1 MRPSPLA
8 PGPRFGFDLD
18 HFQGLPSYHR
28 TPDVITDPLFYLVVV
43 PAVTFLGLGKG
54 GFAGVGMVSTPLLAL
69 YMPPLQAAALLLP
82 ILFVQDAISVWTYR
96 HHWDTWNV
104 KVMLTGAVLGVAIA
118 WALASY
124 VADAAVRLLVGAI
137 GVVFVLNA
145 WFGGR
150 PITAKR
156 PSAAAGVFWGAAAG
170 FTSALAQAGAP
181 PFQVFV
187 LPQQL
192 PKFTLVGTN
201 VVLFAAIN
209 VLKLGP
215 YIALGQ
221 FSAKGLATSAV
232 LIPLAVATNF
242 LGIWLV
248 RITPTRM
255 FYQIAYVLVFLIS
268 LALIW
273 LGTADYWPA

>member
-1 MRPSPLA
+1 M
-8 PGPRFGFDLD
+8 
-18 HFQGLPSYHR
+18 
-28 TPDVITDPLFYLVVV
+28 ITDPLFYLVVI

-96 HHWDTWNV
+96 HHWDPWNV

-156 PSAAAGVFWGAAAG
+156 PPAAAGVFWGAAAG

-221 FSAKGLATSAV
+221 FSTKGLDHVGGADPPRRRHEFSGHLAGADNADADV
-232 LIPLAVATNF
+232 LSDCLCAGVSDLIGADLAGHGRLLAGMSRPDGRPKALTAG
-242 LGIWLV
+242 LES
-248 RITPTRM
+248 
-255 FYQIAYVLVFLIS
+255 VLYLF
-268 LALIW
+268 
-273 LGTADYWPA
+273 

>member
-1 MRPSPLA
+1 MRRSPLA
-8 PGPRFGFDLD
+8 PGRTFGFDLD

-28 TPDVITDPLFYLVVV
+28 SPDVITDPLFYLVVI

-54 GFAGVGMVSTPLLAL
+54 GFAGVGMVST
-69 YMPPLQAAALLLP
+69 PLQAAALLLP

-104 KVMLTGAVLGVAIA
+104 KVMLVGAAIGVLIA

-215 YIALGQ
+215 YIGLGQ

-248 RITPTRM
+248 RITPTRL
-255 FYQIAYVLVFLIS
+255 FYRIAYVLVFLIS

-273 LGTADYWPA
+273 LGAADYWPA

>member
-1 MRPSPLA
+1 MRPSALA
-8 PGPRFGFDLD
+8 PGPTFGFDLD
-18 HFQGLPSYHR
+18 HFQDFPLYHR
-28 TPDVITDPLFYLVVV
+28 SRNVITDPLFYLVVV

-54 GFAGVGMVSTPLLAL
+54 GFAGVGMVATPLLAL

-96 HHWDTWNV
+96 HHWDAWNV
-104 KVMLTGAVLGVAIA
+104 KVMLSGAAIGVAIA

-137 GVVFVLNA
+137 GV
-145 WFGGR
+145 
-150 PITAKR
+150 
-156 PSAAAGVFWGAAAG
+156 
-170 FTSALAQAGAP
+170 AQAGAP

-232 LIPLAVATNF
+232 LVPLAVATNF

-248 RITPTRM
+248 RITPTRL
-255 FYQIAYVLVFLIS
+255 FYRIAYVLVFLIS

-273 LGTADYWPA
+273 MGAAEYWPA

>member
-1 MRPSPLA
+1 MISITFKTSLRIIES
-8 PGPRFGFDLD
+8 
-18 HFQGLPSYHR
+18 
-28 TPDVITDPLFYLVVV
+28 PDVITDPLFYLVVV

-104 KVMLTGAVLGVAIA
+104 KVMLTGAALGVAIA

-221 FSAKGLATSAV
+221 FSAKGLVTSAV

-273 LGTADYWPA
+273 QGAADYWPA

>member
-1 MRPSPLA
+1 M
-8 PGPRFGFDLD
+8 
-18 HFQGLPSYHR
+18 
-28 TPDVITDPLFYLVVV
+28 
-43 PAVTFLGLGKG
+43 
-54 GFAGVGMVSTPLLAL
+54 
-69 YMPPLQAAALLLP
+69 
-82 ILFVQDAISVWTYR
+82 
-96 HHWDTWNV
+96 
-104 KVMLTGAVLGVAIA
+104 
-118 WALASY
+118 
-124 VADAAVRLLVGAI
+124 
-137 GVVFVLNA
+137 
-145 WFGGR
+145 
-150 PITAKR
+150 
-156 PSAAAGVFWGAAAG
+156 
-170 FTSALAQAGAP
+170 
-181 PFQVFV
+181 

-201 VVLFAAIN
+201 VVLFAALN

-221 FSAKGLATSAV
+221 FSSKGLATSAA

-273 LGTADYWPA
+273 QSAADYWPA